1 MITSYHPTK
10 SGSNFRSKSGL
21 PEVIQKK
28 CVQVGLQLAFGYC
41 LKCPFSFTVEPMRDT
56 EVVASIRA
64 ADPEGLA
71 EAYDRYAARIFSFCR
86 GLLGEP
92 ADATGAVRDTYV
104 IAVAAVDELHDPGRL
119 RPWLYAVA
127 RNECHRRLRAGAPA
141 AAPAETLSA
150 DGQDDG
156 DDDDRGQPLALVRA
170 PISQLDLGDRELV
183 ELSLRHRLHGAD
195 LADILGAPRH
205 QVQALAAQ
213 ARERLGAALR
223 VLVVAQVGRKACPD
237 LDQLLTDAEGMNPA
251 RLQRQV
257 NAHIAGCAVCGERK
271 RQVVG
276 AGVRLGGAPPGAG
289 APQARETAAER
300 AAIETQAAPFG
311 AYGFPVPQTS
321 SDRTAPW
328 WQIARRPVTAI

>member
-1 MITSYHPTK
+1 
-10 SGSNFRSKSGL
+10 
-21 PEVIQKK
+21 
-28 CVQVGLQLAFGYC
+28 
-41 LKCPFSFTVEPMRDT
+41 MRDT
-56 EVVASIRA
+56 EVVASIRTR
-64 ADPEGLA
+64 DPEGLA

-141 AAPAETLSA
+141 AAPAETLGA

-156 DDDDRGQPLALVRA
+156 YDDDRGQPLDLVRA
-170 PISQLDLGDRELV
+170 AISQL
-183 ELSLRHRLHGAD
+183 D

-213 ARERLGAALR
+213 ARERLETALG

-237 LDQLLTDAEGMNPA
+237 LDQLLTD
-251 RLQRQV
+251 
-257 NAHIAGCAVCGERK
+257 
-271 RQVVG
+271 
-276 AGVRLGGAPPGAG
+276 
-289 APQARETAAER
+289 
-300 AAIETQAAPFG
+300 
-311 AYGFPVPQTS
+311 
-321 SDRTAPW
+321 
-328 WQIARRPVTAI
+328 